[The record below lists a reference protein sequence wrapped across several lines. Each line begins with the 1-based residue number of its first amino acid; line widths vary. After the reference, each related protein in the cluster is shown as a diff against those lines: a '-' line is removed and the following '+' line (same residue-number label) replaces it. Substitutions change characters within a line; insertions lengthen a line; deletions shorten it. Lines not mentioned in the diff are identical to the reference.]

1 MGTDPRRSRPGAGVP
16 VWTAVA
22 IIARATGYT
31 QGSSPPASREVRV
44 RHDDPHLGPYTPRG
58 AVIRSAVELASDVE
72 GLRLYLVTALGDRY
86 EVPVA
91 DDGSVIGRGGEA
103 DGGPPQ
109 SGTGLRPSR
118 PRRLLARR

>member
-1 MGTDPRRSRPGAGVP
+1 MPQKLTRRPDSLEDVKVP
-16 VWTAVA
+16 EPLTVTW
-22 IIARATGYT
+22 
-31 QGSSPPASREVRV
+31 QGREVRI

-58 AVIRSAVELASDVE
+58 AVIRSAMELASDVE
-72 GLRLYLVTALGDRY
+72 GLRLYLVSALGDHY
-86 EVPVA
+86 EVRVA